1 MSNSSEYS
9 NVAPFYD
16 FLLSPFLKNIRRT
29 VIKVVTRLKPE
40 RIIDICCGTGEQ
52 LRLLKD
58 SGFKGVGIDLSES
71 MLNVAAKGNG
81 LSDCFLQDATDTSF
95 ADESFDLAIIT
106 LALHE
111 TGWDIA
117 ENIIKEVN
125 RILSSGGHLLIVDYE
140 LSEKSGRA
148 AKLVIQGIERFA
160 GKRHYESFLE
170 YNTKGGMEAL
180 VNGEMFKP
188 VSERYKADHC
198 IAMRLYAKI

>member
-16 FLLSPFLKNIRRT
+16 LLLSPFLKNIRRT
-29 VIKVVTRLKPE
+29 VIKVVNRLKPK

-52 LRLLKD
+52 LRMLKD
-58 SGFKGVGIDLSES
+58 RGFKGVGIDLSEY

-81 LSDCFLQDATDTSF
+81 LSDCFLQDATDTDF
-95 ADESFDLAIIT
+95 TDESFDLAIIT

-111 TGWDIA
+111 TGWEVA

-125 RILSSGGHLLIVDYE
+125 RILSPGGHLLIVDYE

-148 AKLVIQGIERFA
+148 VKLVIRLIERFA

-170 YNTKGGMEAL
+170 YNRNGGLAAL
-180 VNGEMFKP
+180 VSGELFKP
-188 VSERYKADHC
+188 VSDRYKASQS
-198 IAMRLYAKI
+198 IVMRLYAKI